1 MTRSSPLQRHG
12 PTILLAATLL
22 ASTLAAQQHDRLLV
36 CNKGAASLS
45 IFDLATRREL
55 AVVPTGTGPH
65 EVAVS
70 ADGRTAVV
78 SDYGD
83 RTPGHTLTVIDVL
96 RGERL
101 RTIELVRLD
110 DDDATEAKQVLRP
123 HGIRFTGEHTVVV
136 TSESSRRLVQFDLTD
151 GRALRS
157 WTTPQSTMHMVA
169 LANDGSRA
177 FATSIRD
184 GDLAL
189 FDLRGDAAQ
198 PLAVVA
204 CGEGSEGLA
213 VDPVCGEVW
222 VGNRAANS
230 ISVVDPTQRK
240 VVATLA
246 TADFPFRIA
255 FAPGGGPALVSC
267 TEGGEVQVFDAATRE
282 LTRSIPISGDGSELS
297 PLPMGICTDRE
308 GRFAYVACGRG
319 EFVAVLDL
327 TAGKLV
333 DRMPTRAGPDG
344 IAVAHIVGDEAAPP
358 AADPVIR

>member
-1 MTRSSPLQRHG
+1 MPLRLVPPRRH
-12 PTILLAATLL
+12 LAATGAL
-22 ASTLAAQQHDRLLV
+22 ALVSALPAQHHDRLLV

-45 IFDLATRREL
+45 IFDLATRREV
-55 AVVPTGTGPH
+55 AVVPTGIGPH
-65 EVAVS
+65 EVAV
-70 ADGRTAVV
+70 APDGRTAVV

-83 RTPGHTLTVIDVL
+83 RTPGHTLTVVDVL

-101 RTIELVRLD
+101 RTIELTRTETSAD
-110 DDDATEAKQVLRP
+110 GAEEAKLVLRP
-123 HGIRFTGEHTVVV
+123 HGVQFTNDHTIVV

-157 WTTPQSTMHMVA
+157 WTTPQGTMHMVA
-169 LANDGSRA
+169 LAGDGSRA

-184 GDLAL
+184 GDLAV

-198 PLAVVA
+198 PIAVVA

-213 VDPVCGEVW
+213 VDPVRGEVW

-230 ISVVDPTQRK
+230 LTIVDPATGTA
-240 VVATLA
+240 VATLA

-255 FAPGGGPALVSC
+255 FPPRGGSALVSC
-267 TEGGEVQVFDAATRE
+267 AEGGEVQVFDTATRK
-282 LTRSIPISGDGSELS
+282 LARSIPISGDGSELS
-297 PLPMGICTDRE
+297 PLPMGICTDRD

-327 TAGKLV
+327 REGKLI
-333 DRMPTRAGPDG
+333 DRLPARAGPDG
-344 IAVAHIVGDEAAPP
+344 IAVAHVADAEAPAPRS
-358 AADPVIR
+358 VIR